1 MSAASAPLRPVV
13 PNATLG
19 MVLFLVSEAMFF
31 TALVSA
37 FLVLRAEAP
46 LWPPLDQPRLPITLT
61 ALNTCGLLASG
72 WTMVAA
78 LQAMRRVGSTGRWL
92 DATSLLGLVFL
103 GIQGFEWT
111 RLVAYGLTTSSSL
124 YGASFY
130 TLVGTHA
137 LHVLGA
143 LVALLVV
150 RRRAR
155 RGAYAAGQ
163 HQGLTLACL
172 YWLFVVAVWPVLF
185 VLVYLT

>member
-1 MSAASAPLRPVV
+1 MSATSAPLRPLV

-19 MVLFLVSEAMFF
+19 MVLFLVTEAMFF

-46 LWPPLDQPRLPITLT
+46 LWPPLDQPRLPVVLT
-61 ALNTCGLLASG
+61 TLNTCGLLASG

-78 LQAMRRVGSTGRWL
+78 LQGMRRSGSAGRWL
-92 DATSLLGLVFL
+92 DATALLGLLFL
-103 GIQGFEWT
+103 GIQGFEWV
-111 RLVAYGLTTSSSL
+111 RLVGYGLTHASSL

-143 LVALLVV
+143 LVALVVV
-150 RRRAR
+150 RTRAG
-155 RGAYAAGQ
+155 RGRYEPAR
-163 HQGLTLACL
+163 HQGLVLACM